1 MFCCPTSSS
10 SQAASQTAALGNN
23 VELDIRDFE
32 PGLQTR
38 TPHTALSRI
47 SGFCSGAAG
56 VLGRA
61 VGACGTAAQFAA
73 ARPGRVLAGLVG
85 AGAAVTSVILLAAPD
100 LLDPDQA
107 VERGSEQFALGL
119 VGVVAGVATTAYA
132 AFTA

>member
-1 MFCCPTSSS
+1 MSCCPTSSS
-10 SQAASQTAALGNN
+10 SPAAPQNTAWGDN
-23 VELDIRDFE
+23 VQLEIREGDF
-32 PGLQTR
+32 QSR

-61 VGACGTAAQFAA
+61 AGACGSAAQFAA

-85 AGAAVTSVILLAAPD
+85 AGAAVTSVVLLAAPD

-107 VERGSEQFALGL
+107 LERGSEQFALGL
-119 VGVVAGVATTAYA
+119 VGVVAGAATTAYA
-132 AFTA
+132 VFTA

>member
-1 MFCCPTSSS
+1 MCFPTNASA
-10 SQAASQTAALGNN
+10 QAAPQTPAWGNN
-23 VELDIRDFE
+23 VELDIRESDFR
-32 PGLQTR
+32 PA

-47 SGFCSGAAG
+47 SGFCSGVAG
-56 VLGRA
+56 ALGSA

-85 AGAAVTSVILLAAPD
+85 AGVAVTSVILLAAPD

-107 VERGSEQFALGL
+107 VERGPAQIALGL
-119 VGVVAGVATTAYA
+119 SGVVAGAVTTAYA